1 VDILNPDLLIEE
13 YDIAHNEYQKKGF
26 VNVTKFFGNNF
37 FRRLESEITSLKN
50 LKIRKDF
57 TMPIYE
63 TPRNLSV
70 IGGGVIKDKSQFLNG
85 VYSSSELNSLLR
97 KIIKKNIFKVNH
109 KEEFIVIN
117 FLSEDNDTHGWHL
130 DDPDVALVFIV
141 NSPKNKKGGNLELVR
156 NFYENE
162 DEKIQGQFVF
172 EQKNILSYTF
182 NDHEAYLLNASKIL
196 HRVTPLV
203 GKDFRSALNFAYSY
217 SDNQIFGETADLLY
231 TKEKESEY
239 V

>member
-1 VDILNPDLLIEE
+1 MDILKPDLLIEE
-13 YDIAHNEYQKKGF
+13 YGIAQSEYHKNGF
-26 VNVTKFFGNNF
+26 VNITNF
-37 FRRLESEITSLKN
+37 FKKIFFHELENEINSIKN
-50 LKIRKDF
+50 LKVRKDF
-57 TMPIYE
+57 TMPVYE

-70 IGGGVIKDKSQFLNG
+70 IGGGVIKDNSQFLNL
-85 VYSSSELNSLLR
+85 VYSSTEMSNLLEN
-97 KIIKKNIFKVNH
+97 ITKKNIFKVNH

-156 NFYENE
+156 NFHENK
-162 DEKIQGQFVF
+162 DDKIQGQYVF
-172 EQKNILSYTF
+172 ERKYITSYTF

-203 GKDFRSALNFAYSY
+203 GRDFRSALNFAYSY
-217 SDNQIFGETADLLY
+217 SDNQVFGETADLLY
-231 TKEKESEY
+231 TQEKESEY